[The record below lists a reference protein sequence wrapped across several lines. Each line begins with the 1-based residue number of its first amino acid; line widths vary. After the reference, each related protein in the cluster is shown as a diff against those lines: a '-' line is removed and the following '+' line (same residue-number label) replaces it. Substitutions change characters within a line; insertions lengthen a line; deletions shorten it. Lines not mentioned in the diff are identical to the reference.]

1 MRDTPSCQNLPVRF
15 HFYPSGRT
23 TAERLIWSSWSSVE
37 ATDTTQWDSVM
48 SRMFRLA
55 GGRRSTTSCNPHQ
68 LFLHSQWS
76 SSRCLCISRIF
87 LWLRWT
93 WWSVQGHENEIFGLC
108 LRGDVFANEV
118 KSQNRSRVKEWDI
131 KVFNTFSHMTKST
144 GHPLTSGFCLW
155 NIIPNWRA
163 NFRPFSAAMWVLDV
177 GVKIVPSVSVQA
189 ALEHC
194 RVDVEFER
202 DWSETYYKK

>member
-1 MRDTPSCQNLPVRF
+1 MWDTPSCRNLSVRL

-37 ATDTTQWDSVM
+37 ATDTTQRDLVM
-48 SRMFRLA
+48 SWMFRLA
-55 GGRRSTTSCNPHQ
+55 GGRRSTTSCNQ

-87 LWLRWT
+87 LWLRWK
-93 WWSVQGHENEIFGLC
+93 WCVQEHEKEIFGLC

-118 KSQNRSRVKEWDI
+118 KSQNCSRVKQWDI

-144 GHPLTSGFCLW
+144 GHPLTSGSCLW
-155 NIIPNWRA
+155 NMIPSWRC
-163 NFRPFSAAMWVLDV
+163 DV
-177 GVKIVPSVSVQA
+177 SPGCWPWK
-189 ALEHC
+189 
-194 RVDVEFER
+194 
-202 DWSETYYKK
+202 